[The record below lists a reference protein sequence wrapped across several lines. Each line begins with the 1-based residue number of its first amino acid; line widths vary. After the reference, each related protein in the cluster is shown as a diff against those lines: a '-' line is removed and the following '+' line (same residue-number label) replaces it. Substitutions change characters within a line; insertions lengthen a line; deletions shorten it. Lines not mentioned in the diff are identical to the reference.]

1 MNFGKNIFLIIIL
14 FLLSFLI
21 YSAYKIYYLPDNISN
36 KFYVYCFILSLIGSV
51 FFIYG
56 FKFKKS
62 TQENLSLIL
71 LSAIFTVYFI
81 EVIFHFQKVYLTT
94 HNYNKSIN
102 DIRKSKAKKLNIF
115 YDSRTKSAVI
125 SDLKKQGIN
134 VIPKFYPIQLLKDKK
149 TLSGIGLNDP
159 KIFPLG
165 DVSNKTVVE
174 DNENGYWM
182 KFQTDKYGF
191 HNEKIRYEK
200 KSIDIIIIGDSFAEG
215 SSVRSEKNIASLIE
229 TKGFNVLNFG
239 KAGHGPLLEY
249 AIFLE
254 YVKKFKPKKLLWLYH
269 VNDIYNLI
277 DEKKSPLLFKYLNEE
292 NFSQNLISKQDK
304 INEAIFNYTSKQK
317 KLFEEKNDKPELE
330 YKFLSHFKNILLLRN
345 IRSKFGLEG
354 LNKGI
359 VDPSDLKSFENILN
373 KVNKTLKSWDGELYF
388 VYLPRHS
395 SHYNLGKLRFLSLK
409 KRHEHREQVLK
420 VVKKLDITIIDLV
433 TELFAKH
440 PDPLS
445 LFPFRMFGHY
455 NAKGYELVTD
465 EILKNLKNI
474 EYDK

>member
-1 MNFGKNIFLIIIL
+1 
-14 FLLSFLI
+14 
-21 YSAYKIYYLPDNISN
+21 
-36 KFYVYCFILSLIGSV
+36 
-51 FFIYG
+51 
-56 FKFKKS
+56 
-62 TQENLSLIL
+62 
-71 LSAIFTVYFI
+71 
-81 EVIFHFQKVYLTT
+81 
-94 HNYNKSIN
+94 
-102 DIRKSKAKKLNIF
+102 
-115 YDSRTKSAVI
+115 
-125 SDLKKQGIN
+125 
-134 VIPKFYPIQLLKDKK
+134 
-149 TLSGIGLNDP
+149 
-159 KIFPLG
+159 
-165 DVSNKTVVE
+165 
-174 DNENGYWM
+174 
-182 KFQTDKYGF
+182 
-191 HNEKIRYEK
+191 
-200 KSIDIIIIGDSFAEG
+200 
-215 SSVRSEKNIASLIE
+215 
-229 TKGFNVLNFG
+229 
-239 KAGHGPLLEY
+239 
-249 AIFLE
+249 
-254 YVKKFKPKKLLWLYH
+254 
-269 VNDIYNLI
+269 
-277 DEKKSPLLFKYLNEE
+277 LLFKYLNEE